1 MDDCAGVAGM
11 GAVGGRRRRFVA
23 GALFGVLGL
32 GWEKAALA
40 GPLLDRLRERRLATG
55 QPGAPGHAP
64 SLAKLSNVAN
74 VAYGPEAAQVYDVYL
89 PREQAPAPGARG
101 APVIFMVHGGAWAV
115 GDKAMSRVVDAK
127 VARWCAQGFVLVSVN
142 YRMLPD
148 VPPDGQWRDVALA
161 LAHAQAHAA
170 DWGADA
176 GQFILMGHSAGAHL
190 VALLAAA
197 QPASQGLGGPPVLGT
212 VALDSAA
219 LDVPA
224 IMGRAHPRLYDRP
237 FGQDPSYWRAM
248 SPLQQWRQGAAPVL
262 AVCSTRREDAC
273 AQAQA
278 FVARVTQ
285 LGGRAQWLG
294 LDLSH
299 GDINAQLGLDN
310 AYTRAVEAFM
320 ASLSPALAQR
330 VSR

>member
-1 MDDCAGVAGM
+1 MDDCAEVSGIGPVE
-11 GAVGGRRRRFVA
+11 GRRRRFVA
-23 GALFGVLGL
+23 AGLLGVFGL
-32 GWEKAALA
+32 GWGGTAKA
-40 GPLLDRLRERRLATG
+40 GPLLERLRERRLATG
-55 QPGAPGHAP
+55 QPGGPGRVP
-64 SLAKLSNVAN
+64 SLAN

-89 PREQAPAPGARG
+89 PREQAPAPGAQG

-170 DWGADA
+170 HWGADA

-237 FGQDPSYWRAM
+237 FGQDPGYWRAM
-248 SPLQQWRQGAAPVL
+248 SPLQQWHQGAAPVL
-262 AVCSTRREDAC
+262 AVCSTRRDDAC

-278 FVARVTQ
+278 FVARATQ

-294 LDLSH
+294 QDLSH

-320 ASLSPALAQR
+320 ASLSPEVAQR
-330 VSR
+330 ISR